1 MSEETATPE
10 GEAPTP
16 TPEASPPED
25 QSVPYER
32 FAQVNKKAKEAADRA
47 KQLEKQMAD
56 LQAQMEER
64 ESAGLPELE
73 RERKRAEQLEK
84 RIQDAE
90 KRADEAEQRVQRT
103 QRERWV
109 AAAAQ
114 AQNFA
119 DPSDASA
126 FVNLDDIEDEKDAE
140 RAVKRLAGQKKHL
153 LKAEEPVLPGRVL
166 ENGRAPEEGPKD
178 GINLDAEARLVA
190 DNLKQFLANRQ
201 KV

>member
-1 MSEETATPE
+1 MAEESATAEETETTTEATK
-10 GEAPTP
+10 
-16 TPEASPPED
+16 PPED

-32 FAQVNKKAKEAADRA
+32 FQQVNKKAKDAADRA
-47 KQLEKQMAD
+47 KALEKQMAD
-56 LQAQMEER
+56 LKAQMDER

-73 RERKRAEQLEK
+73 RERKRAEALEK
-84 RIQDAE
+84 RIADAE
-90 KRADEAEQRVQRT
+90 KRAEDAERSVQRG

-109 AAAAQ
+109 TAAAQ

-153 LKAEEPVLPGRVL
+153 LKAEEPTLPGRVL
-166 ENGRAPEEGPKD
+166 KD
-178 GINLDAEARLVA
+178 GRPNNNGDRRAGIDPLADAQVLA
-190 DNLKQFLANRQ
+190 DGLKQFASKQ
-201 KV
+201 